1 MSNEYDVRRIADLLA
16 QGKSMTEIASELD
29 GPVVDETAAANRASL
44 QQQRSALHADSAPPG
59 QEPDADPVEGMIQ
72 AARASGAPRGSDRYI
87 EAGLERLFGAA
98 QAGDARV
105 TTEGVVDDAT
115 KQRWMADANQRQ
127 VANRQRSG
135 FSRPR

>member
-1 MSNEYDVRRIADLLA
+1 
-16 QGKSMTEIASELD
+16 
-29 GPVVDETAAANRASL
+29 
-44 QQQRSALHADSAPPG
+44 
-59 QEPDADPVEGMIQ
+59 MIH

-115 KQRWMADANQRQ
+115 KQRWMADATQRQ
-127 VANRQRSG
+127 VRNRERSH
-135 FSRPR
+135 FTPHH